1 MLILFHYW
9 SLPILFLLHDF
20 EEMIFMPLWKKRA
33 KFISLKE
40 TKIGSF
46 FGKSYRRLRIQHR
59 GAGRVYRTPPSLSVL
74 RAEP

>member
-20 EEMIFMPLWKKRA
+20 EEMIFCAAMEKEGKIHFPETNENRQLLW
-33 KFISLKE
+33 E
-40 TKIGSF
+40 
-46 FGKSYRRLRIQHR
+46 SYRWLRIQHR

-74 RAEP
+74 RTEP